1 MQQVIYEAIVQALE
15 ELGVIE
21 AAFVVE
27 RPSELIHGDYSTNVA
42 LVGYAAVQDSYKADT
57 GVQKRNQNL
66 VTKSRGGET
75 YSNPRELAQS
85 IKNKL
90 ADTVN
95 GIEKIEIAGPGFLN
109 FYLAH
114 EAIEKE
120 IQKAAHNEFAKVKSD
135 FSGKTVMVE
144 YTQPNPFKE
153 FHIGHLMSNT
163 IGESIA
169 NILEEV
175 GTTVIRANYQGDVG
189 PHVAKAMYV
198 LLRDGAV
205 EPSVQDI
212 SAAYIEGARIYEE
225 DVEQKELIDQLNK
238 FIYQQYEQ
246 VTDQKVWNLY
256 QWGRR
261 ITLEHF
267 EELYHILGTKFD
279 FYFFESETNIEGLSL
294 VHAHPEIFEQ
304 SQGATVFHGENHG
317 LHTRVFINSR
327 GIPTYETKDLGL
339 AVLKKQKADFD
350 LSVTITANEQDEYF
364 KVVFTALSLVHPD
377 WNGQFIHKSHG
388 MMRFAEGKMSSRRGN
403 VVTGDSLLMDLKDAA
418 KEKMQGRNLKDV
430 DKTAEQIAVGAI
442 KYAVLKQGS
451 GKDIIFD
458 PEKSLS
464 LEGDSGPYL
473 QYALTRAL
481 SVLKKAETAGVEIG
495 NYKLMYDEQFKLV
508 IQTHRLSRLL
518 LHVTEVVGRAASEL
532 EPHLVTTYLTELSS
546 EFNSWYASERII
558 EGKYPEY
565 MLLVVQAFTNTMKKG
580 LHLLGIPAPEEM

>member
-1 MQQVIYEAIVQALE
+1 MQPAEGGFIDAP
-15 ELGVIE
+15 
-21 AAFVVE
+21 FVVK
-27 RPSELIHGDYSTNVA
+27 RPGDLSHGDYSTNVA
-42 LVGYAAVQDSYKADT
+42 HVVSKQLEK
-57 GVQKRNQNL
+57 
-66 VTKSRGGET
+66 
-75 YSNPRELAQS
+75 NPREVAEL
-85 IKNKL
+85 IKEKL
-90 ADTVN
+90 LEQEGLLKHGV
-95 GIEKIEIAGPGFLN
+95 EKIEIAGPGFIN
-109 FYLAH
+109 FYLSS
-114 EAIEKE
+114 EAIERE
-120 IQKAAHNEFAKVKSD
+120 IKKAANNEFAKVKSD

-212 SAAYIEGARIYEE
+212 SAAYIEGARMYEE
-225 DVEQKELIDQLNK
+225 DTKQKELIDQLNK

-267 EELYHILGTKFD
+267 EELYHILGTTFD

-377 WNGQFIHKSHG
+377 WSGQFIHKSHG

-403 VVTGDSLLMDLKDAA
+403 VVTGDSLLMDLKDEV

-481 SVLKKAETAGVEIG
+481 SVLKKAEISGVDIG
-495 NYKLMYDEQFKLV
+495 HYKLMYDEQFKLV